1 MVHQPLA
8 NTSEGCPYGDTEVA
22 QMADRSDARPQQHR
36 RRMNSP
42 TAQNYLIASK
52 LHCLMA
58 DHGANA
64 DTACI
69 FEQEFTDLR
78 LSLHVEIVALPDRG
92 SEVGDRCRDAP
103 IIQVGHGQWV
113 ISVLE
118 FPVLVRQV
126 TVARELERFRHRLCV
141 VRPVLREDPPY
152 RDTAFSTVQRPV
164 EVDVALD
171 LLEVGEDGFPAPAA
185 GAALLPFIV
194 IMGSPPV
201 GQLTVV
207 RGPASQ
213 DTCLLIANETR
224 TWRVR
229 IVVRHGLSGDA
240 QVAPYEAWITRG
252 KSRTTVEDGLRDAA
266 VRRVLPRFAQQDL
279 IGASC
284 GKPAG
289 KNGPC
294 RSASHNDV
302 IVDLLHRRFLRG
314 DVIVTGYIGFKAAG
328 RRDRRT
334 PIAAKVMALVPFG

>member
-8 NTSEGCPYGDTEVA
+8 NASEGCPYGDTEVA
-22 QMADRSDARPQQHR
+22 QMPDRSDAHPQQHR

-52 LHCLMA
+52 LYCLMA

-69 FEQEFTDLR
+69 FEQEFANLR
-78 LSLHVEIVALPDRG
+78 LSLHVEVVALPDRG
-92 SEVGDRCRDAP
+92 TEVADRRRDTP
-103 IIQVGHGQWV
+103 VIQVGHGQWV

-118 FPVLVRQV
+118 FPVLVEQV
-126 TVARELERFRHRLCV
+126 TVARELERFRHRLRV
-141 VRPVLREDPPY
+141 IRPVLREDPPY
-152 RDTAFSTVQRPV
+152 RDTAFSTVQRPI

-171 LLEVGEDGFPAPAA
+171 LFEVGEYGFPAPAA
-185 GAALLPFIV
+185 GTAPLPLIV
-194 IMGSPPV
+194 IMGSTSV
-201 GQLTVV
+201 SQLTVD

-229 IVVRHGLSGDA
+229 IVVRHSLSGDA
-240 QVAPYEAWITRG
+240 QSAPYEAGIARS

-279 IGASC
+279 IGAPC

-302 IVDLLHRRFLRG
+302 IVDLLHGRFPEGRR
-314 DVIVTGYIGFKAAG
+314 VVVTGYIGCQG
-328 RRDRRT
+328 SSPCNRRA
-334 PIAAKVMALVPFG
+334 I